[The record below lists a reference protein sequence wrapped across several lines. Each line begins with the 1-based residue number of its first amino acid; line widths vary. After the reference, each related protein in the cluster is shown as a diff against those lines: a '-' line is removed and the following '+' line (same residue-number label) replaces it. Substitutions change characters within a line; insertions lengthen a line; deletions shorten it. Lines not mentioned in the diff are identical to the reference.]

1 LPRKQI
7 IYLMLKKILSVSG
20 KPGLYKLISQ
30 GKNLLI
36 AESLTDGKRIPVYMH
51 EKVVSLSDIAIY
63 TTDNKDLPLKTV
75 LKNIWEKEQG
85 KVIDFDKSISPINL
99 KKYFVTILPNFDQDR
114 VYSSDI
120 RKIMTWYN
128 ILVTVGQ
135 TDFLTETEE
144 EAPKEDDEAAPEN
157 V

>member
-1 LPRKQI
+1 
-7 IYLMLKKILSVSG
+7 MLKKILSVSG

-144 EAPKEDDEAAPEN
+144 EAPKEDNDAAPEN

>member
-144 EAPKEDDEAAPEN
+144 EAPKEDNDAAPEN

>member
-1 LPRKQI
+1 MPRKQI

-144 EAPKEDDEAAPEN
+144 EAPKEDNDAAPEN